1 MITLLSAFITVLLF
15 YYCCNNFQRVNHAL
29 CKFFV
34 FFILFLFLFFWLHCF
49 FFFVVIIII
58 IMWVLSTQGFTINFY
73 KCWCGSWVKK
83 KKKKKLFSH
92 EPITENIFIS
102 INHIRSSQKLWKR
115 LGKYLYYPCA
125 VVLVSCVW
133 YILSCKWSMGWQQVF
148 VY

>member
-1 MITLLSAFITVLLF
+1 MQVLRF
-15 YYCCNNFQRVNHAL
+15 F
-29 CKFFV
+29 FFV
-34 FFILFLFLFFWLHCF
+34 VFFFFFLVLFCFLFFCF
-49 FFFVVIIII
+49 FFFVFVFLVALLLLLHCYHHHYHVSIIDTRFHNKFLQ
-58 IMWVLSTQGFTINFY
+58 MLVWKLWV
-73 KCWCGSWVKK
+73 K

-115 LGKYLYYPCA
+115 LGKFLYYPCA

-133 YILSCKWSMGWQQVF
+133 YILSCKWSMEWQQVF